1 MGVLVGCFV
10 LSGELLGEA
19 DEELRELGVSSSSS
33 SLLPK
38 GRAEQADKLRA
49 VGFNDHEILEAAFVA
64 GFFNYTNRWVSTIE
78 PVANPGHYSHN
89 R

>member
-1 MGVLVGCFV
+1 VRADATVGVLVGWFV

-38 GRAEQADKLRA
+38 GRAEQADKLSM
-49 VGFNDHEILEAAFVA
+49 AAQ
-64 GFFNYTNRWVSTIE
+64 
-78 PVANPGHYSHN
+78 VANARAG
-89 R
+89 RVKRDMILLG